1 MRHCFAPHIS
11 LMIKEH
17 FNKVDHLHEAEKINL
32 PESDGSI
39 IETAISKVV
48 DVEIFVSEIVVMVT

>member
-1 MRHCFAPHIS
+1 MDAPLFYPTHQ
-11 LMIKEH
+11 
-17 FNKVDHLHEAEKINL
+17 FNDHLHEAEKINL